1 MGGRSSRSKGAQVKV
16 EVKRA
21 ANRKYIRRANAG
33 GSSSFVDTTTFTP
46 LTAEQKGIEDDIQM
60 FIVMATTSKSP
71 APKSLSS
78 AQNVTESVPQFS
90 KQQSDLYREQWTT
103 ERSSTE
109 IEPAY
114 RKAFNMICLNPE
126 WIAHTKSIAVLRSL
140 SGFTEDRK
148 DMKSALVHQN
158 FFNSTIRRVIQK
170 AYKLT
175 NEKDAM
181 TQKCIICGEMIYPT
195 LTRLWHKLQWR
206 RPYMTLGFQYWM
218 HLGQPD
224 ELVAKLSGVT
234 ERGARCLS
242 VQRQAFDLVVKYA
255 DFLVW
260 SSRKKNTERPAVVN
274 ASDTMSIEDAREK
287 CREIFEEYIDLHKL
301 MAFDSA
307 FREPTTAYYID
318 QNRMGYPKYFT
329 NHGLNWWLASIMSTL
344 GMQLPLLP
352 LLNDTGSGGTCAFW
366 HAPRTNKLWAEFKKP
381 ENFGRKFHAIPAL
394 KRLKR
399 NSFGSTIMSQN
410 DFFGVKFQPSPL
422 KFATAM
428 LSERNHVKKKFALY
442 LERLCHFFTKEFFCA
457 KAIAVLMQ
465 ENADN
470 PQLLGF
476 RSCMEVIFTEYRTK
490 EGVEEETFQEYVYD
504 EENSRYDIDR
514 VNNILWYVGITKDKV
529 DIKERKQARRESK
542 KQPVKRS
549 GYKGSKELLVEVEK
563 LVSEG
568 KSQMQIFHACRGKK
582 LGTGAEIFAAV
593 REANFRKTAT

>member
-21 ANRKYIRRANAG
+21 ANRKYNRRANAG

-109 IEPAY
+109 IDPAY

-287 CREIFEEYIDLHKL
+287 CREIFEE
-301 MAFDSA
+301 
-307 FREPTTAYYID
+307 
-318 QNRMGYPKYFT
+318 
-329 NHGLNWWLASIMSTL
+329 WLASIMSTL

-428 LSERNHVKKKFALY
+428 LSERNHVKKKYALY

-593 REANFRKTAT
+593 QEANFRKTAT